1 MRNYKQ
7 VDTEEAEERDG
18 LLVNI
23 FAVIFAISEVTLFIW
38 SVV

>member
-7 VDTEEAEERDG
+7 ADTEEAEERDV
-18 LLVNI
+18 LVNI

-38 SVV
+38 SVM

>member
-7 VDTEEAEERDG
+7 IDTEEAEERDV
-18 LLVNI
+18 LVNV

-38 SVV
+38 SVI